1 MSEPVNIARF
11 VLGNPENGII
21 SAEGY
26 NAQYS
31 GKNMDDFLSLPA
43 IPGRHSATDV
53 SKLFYEKNSK
63 AIILRPDLK
72 LKSMMEGSGYSTTG
86 GSWKAKT
93 IPGQPSL
100 NLLHQY
106 DIASEGWKVKSDAD
120 FKGNQGYIFYW
131 QKWVTKTNL
140 SSAITISVGKGV
152 SNGAVTLFLKPRE
165 KMYVQY
171 YPTSGESYGQWNVA
185 IPKSF
190 YSTDTLAN
198 SLNILICL
206 FVNDFIILGFGGL
219 DNVIALKCNKYG
231 LIKDKNKKEYPL
243 LTPENGYLEITAS
256 GAILLGFKKLTY
268 EEAGSLATPIGYPGY
283 VVTEN
288 LSLDITKA
296 IVPTGC
302 SITKKG
308 HAGGNDPED
317 EGVSVGGSG
326 REAIEKFGVYGVL
339 SLAGDGN
346 STPYLYQFR
355 ISAPPA
361 RISQSVSAQALT
373 TDIKSYE
380 ENMSGDKDGNFS
392 GSSISAAVICKVI
405 DGRLTHTNLFRSK
418 APEVRHYLKLRGQ
431 ESEVLRGVHK
441 LAVKEI
447 GRPLWNKFDLN
458 LESQDITKR
467 LREDPILISEN
478 FDEKIEKEE
487 WTHTDLMEELG
498 KRAGVNIRCADVS
511 ADKTVPASYHYL
523 QPSGDTEKPNWQF
536 NRGVFYWDAMQ
547 RVREFSGWLLYPD
560 NDPSNLGGLYYCP
573 KPTSDSPVKYS
584 LNADNDIVSN
594 VFYRLIDLYRSRFM
608 ILGIAAKD
616 SAELEGGDYSNKSW
630 QYKKGQVLCGQALSP
645 QLEAEIGESRPLI
658 WVDPAFTDWKSIGIA
673 ILRLYNYYTIE
684 HFAPVFQINN
694 FEDYQ
699 DLHLYDL
706 IQWMDETKD
715 YNGSKLVDDK
725 FLITS
730 LAVSVDKFTAT
741 ANVNTT
747 VTEQAM
753 FQGILKEAKRQRE
766 VGMKNYN
773 EMVKGMEAVTKGDYA
788 KLMTQAP
795 GALRIF
801 AYNDWKET
809 AGL

>member
-31 GKNMDDFLSLPA
+31 GKNMDEFLSLPE

-63 AIILRPDLK
+63 AIILKPDLS
-72 LKSMMEGSGYSTTG
+72 LASMDRSKYSRDPA
-86 GSWKAKT
+86 SWELRT
-93 IPGQPSL
+93 ILGQPEL
-100 NLLHQY
+100 KLEHQY
-106 DIASEGWKVKSDAD
+106 DVGAKRWKIDSDPAD
-120 FKGNQGYIFYW
+120 FLANQGFIFYW
-131 QKWVTKTNL
+131 QKWVTPKG
-140 SSAITISVGKGV
+140 SSSGISISLSVGEDFIGIY
-152 SNGAVTLFLKPRE
+152 LEPRQKIYVKQKCEISGEVHEQTWE
-165 KMYVQY
+165 KQVPSSF
-171 YPTSGESYGQWNVA
+171 YPTETVG
-185 IPKSF
+185 
-190 YSTDTLAN
+190 N
-198 SLNILICL
+198 SLNVLICL
-206 FVNDFIILGFGGL
+206 IVGDYIILGMGGL
-219 DNVIALKCNKYG
+219 ENTIALKCQKYNTAT
-231 LIKDKNKKEYPL
+231 DKNDKGYPI
-243 LTPENGYLEITAS
+243 LTPANSGIQIIGD

-418 APEVRHYLKLRGQ
+418 APEVKHYLKLRGQ

-547 RVREFSGWLLYPD
+547 RAREFSGWLLYPD